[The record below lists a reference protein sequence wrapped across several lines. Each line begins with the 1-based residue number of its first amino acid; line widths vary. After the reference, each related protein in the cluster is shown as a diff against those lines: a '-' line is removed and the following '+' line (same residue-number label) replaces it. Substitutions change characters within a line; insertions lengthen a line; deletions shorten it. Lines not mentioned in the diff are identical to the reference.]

1 MTTTKTRRLL
11 LIDNYDS
18 FTYNLYDYFL
28 QLGTDCQVVRND
40 DYTLE
45 EIQALDFDGLVLS
58 PGPQRPEDAGLLMDI
73 LKFYAGRLPILGI
86 CLGHQAIGMLYGASL
101 VKAPVPVH
109 GKTAS
114 VIHQNHP
121 LFATIPSPM
130 QVMRYHSLI
139 VQDLSNTDLEVI
151 GQTENLVMA
160 LVHRELPIVG
170 VQFHPESILTPMGM
184 QLLQNWL
191 NYYL

>member
-101 VKAPVPVH
+101 VKAPIPVH

>member
-1 MTTTKTRRLL
+1 M
-11 LIDNYDS
+11 
-18 FTYNLYDYFL
+18 
-28 QLGTDCQVVRND
+28 
-40 DYTLE
+40 
-45 EIQALDFDGLVLS
+45 DFDGLVLS

-73 LKFYAGRLPILGI
+73 LQYYAGRVPILGI
-86 CLGHQAIGMLYGASL
+86 CLGHQAIGMLYGANL
-101 VKAPVPVH
+101 VKAPIPVH
-109 GKTAS
+109 GKIAQ
-114 VIHQNHP
+114 VVHQGHP
-121 LFATIPSPM
+121 LFAAIPSPM

-139 VQDLSNTDLEVI
+139 VQDLTATDLMII

-160 LVHRELPIVG
+160 LAHQKLPIVG